1 MLRFSA
7 ILLTPLRGVRPL
19 REFWKMDEMSQV
31 LSDPAAL
38 PRPGSPER
46 PRTSVSTEA
55 AEHRPQGR
63 YCLLPARYWERDI
76 ITTNCWILF
85 QLFQL
90 FQLIS

>member
-1 MLRFSA
+1 MLRFSPWSSA

-19 REFWKMDEMSQV
+19 REFWITDKMCQV

-55 AEHRPQGR
+55 AEHWPQGIV
-63 YCLLPARYWERDI
+63 YCHKGIGREISSQPG
-76 ITTNCWILF
+76 LF

-90 FQLIS
+90 VA